1 MVQKIIKFYLE
12 SLMEQFKTRVIELT
26 SKHILLSN
34 ECVEIKNTIDITS
47 FSDKTRGRLVKKLI
61 KKRQALDHL
70 SQSLKVNIYLSN
82 K

>member
-1 MVQKIIKFYLE
+1 
-12 SLMEQFKTRVIELT
+12 MEQFKKRVIELT